1 MTIKLSQCI
10 RGDAKIHVFFDN
22 EIASMR
28 TLEWMNSLKYERYQ
42 AQQAFILAYLKECLA
57 KIQ

>member
-42 AQQAFILAYLKECLA
+42 A
-57 KIQ
+57 